1 MPCAVEDFV
10 SPVNVVATT
19 AAFFGGEIDLDPASS
34 ENANKLV
41 GANRFFIPEDQG
53 LKQLWKAKTSTC
65 IHLGTSCSPV
75 NNPRTTDCMYVSVDL
90 LNPLNVFG
98 WRRCCG
104 STGTLNS
111 MKEFYF

>member
-41 GANRFFIPEDQG
+41 GANRFFTPEDQG
-53 LKQLWKAKTSTC
+53 IKQLWKAKKRLLVSTSGRFV
-65 IHLGTSCSPV
+65 LQ
-75 NNPRTTDCMYVSVDL
+75 
-90 LNPLNVFG
+90 
-98 WRRCCG
+98 
-104 STGTLNS
+104 
-111 MKEFYF
+111 